1 MEITMW
7 TDILTTSV
15 IIGFI
20 GLTFRFHQSKI
31 NKLEDKKVGK
41 ELFKQSQEAIKKDLK
56 RGEEK
61 FDKISEILSG
71 QAVMLGRIDERV
83 LNLAK
88 KNGVE

>member
-1 MEITMW
+1 MW

-20 GLTFRFHQSKI
+20 GLIFRFHQSKI
-31 NKLEDKKVGK
+31 NKLEDHKVGK
-41 ELFKQSQEAIKKDLK
+41 ELFKQSQNAIKEDIK
-56 RGEEK
+56 RGEDK
-61 FDKISEILSG
+61 FDRLSKILND